1 MTTPRPRAGCRF
13 SIEYGLEYGKP
24 RFPMGLSQSERLGD
38 RPCCFFSG
46 PSVGK
51 ELLEIVVSCPRGR
64 QELSMSQFITDFH
77 IRKKSFDFRFPRR
90 EERSHF
96 LIPMAVGG
104 YRVRVHH
111 LLRVLR
117 PNVLSITGNWTK

>member
-1 MTTPRPRAGCRF
+1 
-13 SIEYGLEYGKP
+13 
-24 RFPMGLSQSERLGD
+24 MGLSQSERLGD

-46 PSVGK
+46 PPVGE

-64 QELSMSQFITDFH
+64 QELSMGQFITGFR
-77 IRKKSFDFRFPRR
+77 IRKKRFDFRFPLR

-96 LIPMAVGG
+96 LIPMAVGD
-104 YRVRVHH
+104 YRFKVHH

-117 PNVLSITGNWTK
+117 PNVLSITGNWPK